1 MVAQHS
7 RKKKVALGV
16 IITLICVVVAVLIGF
31 NLYIRIA
38 YSSFYS
44 KAQEEFVIP
53 GVNNGF
59 ICQDLDYYD
68 EGDCWLFSGYS
79 SSEGPSPLYRRDAN
93 GETVKFTAELPDGTP
108 YEGHGSGITTS
119 ENFAFLTCNEGYLVF
134 DAAALAQV
142 GEGESVRAVDKVD
155 LEITPAFIN
164 IENDALYTGTF
175 HLEPN
180 YAAPE
185 EHHLTT
191 PDGSENAGVL
201 FVYPGDTAARYG
213 YARSPA
219 CVYSLPDK
227 VQGVC
232 ELPNGD
238 IVLSTSYGLA
248 GSHLLT
254 YRPVNQAATPVVE
267 LPVQQGGGNDAVAA
281 QPVGDTF
288 AVNGKQVP
296 LYYFDSTNLV
306 TDLSA
311 PPMSEGIEYHDG
323 RIYISEEAASNKYL
337 FGKLYGAG
345 IVYSL
350 PENAFII
357 P

>member
-16 IITLICVVVAVLIGF
+16 IITLVCVVVAVLIGF

-44 KAQEEFVIP
+44 KAQEEFAIP

-119 ENFAFLTCNEGYLVF
+119 ENFAFLTCDEGYLVF
-134 DAAALAQV
+134 DVAALAQA
-142 GEGESVRAVDKVD
+142 GEGESVRAIDKVD

-164 IENDALYTGTF
+164 IENDTLYTGTF

-180 YAAPE
+180 YDAPE
-185 EHHLTT
+185 EHHMTT

-213 YARSPA
+213 YAQSPA

-267 LPVQQGGGNDAVAA
+267 LPVQQGGESDAAAA

-288 AVNGKQVP
+288 SVNGKQVP

-306 TDLSA
+306 ADLSA

-323 RIYISEEAASNKYL
+323 RIYISEEAASNKYI